1 MYLCIVKNKQLQPY
15 GNTVKPLNMMN
26 LSNDNF
32 QKTNKKVR
40 VTFGGWDG
48 KSYNGEAVN
57 MTAFT
62 NPDFP
67 GKVFVRTRK
76 SVHGEVT
83 LVYHEV
89 LNETHKVSGEK
100 TVTVFTYFEF

>member
-1 MYLCIVKNKQLQPY
+1 MHQINKTIKPY
-15 GNTVKPLNMMN
+15 GNTVKPHNMMN
-26 LSNDNF
+26 LNNDNF

-40 VTFGGWDG
+40 ITFGGWDG

-57 MTAFT
+57 LSAYT

-67 GKVFVRTRK
+67 GKVFVRTRSAK
-76 SVHGEVT
+76 FHAVI
-83 LVYHEV
+83 YHEV

-100 TVTVFTYFEF
+100 TVSVFTYFEF